1 MRNDVKLLD
10 LHRHAPTG
18 GLFQF
23 SHAEIGPSN
32 ANEIDPF
39 ASPEITSAIA
49 ARLFDIQD
57 HERRRI
63 GQELHDSAGQ
73 LLVSLQLSVARL
85 ARMEPNDS
93 LNGLIEEIQ
102 NTVRQI
108 DEEIRTLAFLH
119 HPAELRGRSLHE
131 ALQTLVHG
139 FCRRT
144 GIRVNFKC
152 ADDRA
157 VVEESISVAIL
168 RVVQEA
174 LVNVYRHA
182 RATSA
187 KVVLKSDWRSLQLT
201 VSDDG
206 VGFSPVVVDSQQGR
220 GIGVQGMRDRVEMH
234 GGTFDIRGLKRG
246 TKISVTMP
254 LRARLGLADS

>member
-10 LHRHAPTG
+10 LHRHAPTR

-23 SHAEIGPSN
+23 SHAGIGPSI

-93 LNGLIEEIQ
+93 HNGLIEEIQ
-102 NTVRQI
+102 STVRQI
-108 DEEIRTLAFLH
+108 DQEIRTLAFLH
-119 HPAELRGRSLHE
+119 HPAELRGRSLRE
-131 ALQTLVHG
+131 ALQTLVQG

-152 ADDRA
+152 ADDRT

-206 VGFSPVVVDSQQGR
+206 IGFSPVVVDSQQGR

-234 GGTFDIRGLKRG
+234 GGSFEIKGLKRG
-246 TKISVTMP
+246 TKVSVTMP
-254 LRARLGLADS
+254 LRARLG